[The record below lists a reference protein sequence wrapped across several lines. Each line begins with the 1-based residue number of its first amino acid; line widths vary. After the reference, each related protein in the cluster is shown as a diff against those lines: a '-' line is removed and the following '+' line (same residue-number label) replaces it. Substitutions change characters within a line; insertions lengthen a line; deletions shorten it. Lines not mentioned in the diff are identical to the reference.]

1 MSEILINIL
10 NSIDFSEIITTAI
23 VMIII
28 YIISRIK
35 PYALKILQCSTEYL
49 TEKYEGTKY
58 VNMMNIAK
66 DIWYKVEEDYRIN
79 EQIAEQYNSK
89 REYFDS
95 LILKTFPSLKV
106 RDIELIRQAISG
118 QNNQFKINGS
128 LLEIGT
134 IESEK
139 EVSK

>member
-1 MSEILINIL
+1 MSEMLFNII
-10 NSIDFSEIITTAI
+10 NSIDFGEIITTAI

-35 PYALKILQCSTEYL
+35 PYALKVLQCSTEYL
-49 TEKYEGTKY
+49 TEKCEGTKY
-58 VNMMNIAK
+58 ANMMNIAK

-79 EQIAEQYNSK
+79 EQIVEQYNSK

-118 QNNQFKINGS
+118 QNNQFRINGS

>member
-1 MSEILINIL
+1 MSEMLFYIV
-10 NSIDFSEIITTAI
+10 NSINFSEIITTAI
-23 VMIII
+23 VMMII

-35 PYALKILQCSTEYL
+35 PYALKILQCSIEYL

-58 VNMMNIAK
+58 ANMMNIAK

-79 EQIAEQYNSK
+79 EQLAEQYKSK

-95 LILKTFPSLKV
+95 LILKAFPTLKV

-118 QNNQFKINGS
+118 QNNQFKMNGS
-128 LLEIGT
+128 LLEIGHV
-134 IESEK
+134 ESEK
-139 EVSK
+139 EVNK